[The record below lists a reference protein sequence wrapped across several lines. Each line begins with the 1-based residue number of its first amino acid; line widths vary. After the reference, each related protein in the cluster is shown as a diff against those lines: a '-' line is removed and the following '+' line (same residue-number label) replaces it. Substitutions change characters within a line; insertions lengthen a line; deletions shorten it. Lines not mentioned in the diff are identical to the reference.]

1 MFMALRKRFDR
12 SEGASAVEYAILIA
26 AISAII
32 VAIVFVLGGR
42 VKSAFSKTNSCI
54 GAQGST
60 TACGA
65 SQNNN
70 DDDDYD
76 EDEAGEGG
84 GGGPTQNCNQRPR
97 PRGCPR

>member
-1 MFMALRKRFDR
+1 MFMTLRKRLDR

-70 DDDDYD
+70 NNDDDDKKD
-76 EDEAGEGG
+76 CKKGQ
-84 GGGPTQNCNQRPR
+84 P
-97 PRGCPR
+97 GCKKD

>member
-1 MFMALRKRFDR
+1 MFMTLRKRFNR

-60 TACGA
+60 SACGA
-65 SQNNN
+65 TQTNNN
-70 DDDDYD
+70 DDDDDD
-76 EDEAGEGG
+76 EENDR
-84 GGGPTQNCNQRPR
+84 CNQRPR
-97 PRGCPR
+97 PRGC

>member
-1 MFMALRKRFDR
+1 MTLRKRLDR

-70 DDDDYD
+70 NNDDDDKKD
-76 EDEAGEGG
+76 CKKGQ
-84 GGGPTQNCNQRPR
+84 P
-97 PRGCPR
+97 GCKKD

>member
-1 MFMALRKRFDR
+1 MFMTLRKRFERTD
-12 SEGASAVEYAILIA
+12 GASAVEYAILIA

-65 SQNNN
+65 TQAS
-70 DDDDYD
+70 DDDG
-76 EDEAGEGG
+76 ED
-84 GGGPTQNCNQRPR
+84 QQDCRWVR
-97 PRGCPR
+97 IRGRDVWVCD